1 MGSLLALR
9 GRATR
14 PIAPG
19 YTLVCEALSANF
31 LAARRCPLIS
41 GGAFFCIWA
50 PKHLHPDTPIL
61 ATQMLSSVAALS
73 PAGYTSPMALPQS
86 QVKASMASLD
96 QLKDLAKSQ
105 NPVVVSCRKQPPTAR
120 LCIGHLDC

>member
-1 MGSLLALR
+1 MPSFG
-9 GRATR
+9 
-14 PIAPG
+14 
-19 YTLVCEALSANF
+19 
-31 LAARRCPLIS
+31 
-41 GGAFFCIWA
+41 IWA
-50 PKHLHPDTPIL
+50 PKLEAIL
-61 ATQMLSSVAALS
+61 IPTRSILPTQMLSSVAALS

-120 LCIGHLDC
+120 LCIGHLAC